1 MYAVISR
8 VDIDPTRA
16 EEAHEGLLAV
26 VVPAVKERPGLQGA
40 YWFRSLDRS
49 SGMSFELYDT
59 EEAAQAIAANPP
71 QVPPDGPVK
80 FADMGVYTVEH
91 SI

>member
-1 MYAVISR
+1 MYAVITR

-16 EEAHEGLLAV
+16 EEAREGLIEM
-26 VVPAVKERPGLQGA
+26 VVPAVRQRPGLQGA
-40 YWFRSLDRS
+40 YWFRSLDGS
-49 SGMSFELYDT
+49 SGISFELYDT
-59 EEAAQAIAANPP
+59 EEAAQAIAATPP

-80 FADMGVYTVEH
+80 FVGIEVSTVEA